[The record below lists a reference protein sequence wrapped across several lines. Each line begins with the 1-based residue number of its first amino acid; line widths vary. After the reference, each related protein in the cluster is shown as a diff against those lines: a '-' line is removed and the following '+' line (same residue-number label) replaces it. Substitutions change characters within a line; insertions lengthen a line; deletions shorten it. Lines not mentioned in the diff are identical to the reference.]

1 MITPTTKEEIR
12 QSVGSLLRG
21 FLGKH
26 DPSDPS
32 YQNPLQEEAGRRGE
46 LKPFHEALLTPA
58 IRTISK
64 YERSFSTTL
73 GSMFEVAAE
82 LVGRQNFAFARRQ
95 YQVEGR
101 MGTAAN
107 ATIESISNEIE
118 TTKMQGRYPAYVDA
132 IARSF
137 HADTVERS
145 IKADLYIRDHDDNE
159 MFFEMKSPKPNKSQ
173 CLDVTQKLLRIHAL
187 RQDGPPRVKT
197 YYAMSYNPYG
207 SRIQYKHPFAVNLLD
222 MEHQVLL
229 GPEFWE
235 LIGGQGTYEE
245 VVKLFVEIGRT
256 YRSDVLRVLVP

>member
-1 MITPTTKEEIR
+1 MITATTKEEIR

-21 FLGKH
+21 FLAKH

-32 YQNPLQEEAGRRGE
+32 YQSPLQEEVARRGD
-46 LKPFHEALLTPA
+46 LKPFHEALLPPA

-73 GSMFEVAAE
+73 GSIFEVAAE
-82 LVGRQNFAFARRQ
+82 LVGRQNFAFAQRQ
-95 YQVEGR
+95 YDVKGR
-101 MGTAAN
+101 MGAAAN
-107 ATIESISNEIE
+107 TTIESISNEIE
-118 TTKMQGRYPAYVDA
+118 TTKMQGRYLAYVDA
-132 IARSF
+132 ITRSF

-187 RQDGPPRVKT
+187 RQDGPPRIKT

-207 SRIQYKHPFAVNLLD
+207 SRDQYKHSFAINLLD

-235 LIGGQGTYEE
+235 FIGGQGTYEE
-245 VVKLFVEIGRT
+245 VVKLFVEVGRT
-256 YRSDVLRVLVP
+256 FQSDVLRMLVP